1 MQIKKKKIT
10 YKQLFL
16 FFLPLAITPTIIGT
30 SHSII
35 DAALARLPQA
45 ELSIAVFSIV
55 KAFTGVIKGPVY
67 MSRQVTA
74 SLVNDRDSYF
84 TAMKFLAFLT
94 LIILSILLIIAFTPI
109 GGWIFRNIIG
119 LKGEDEIRF
128 AYIALRITAF
138 LPIVEYLRN
147 SAQGVVIS
155 LEKTRLI
162 LPGIILRLLFIS
174 TLLWWTVNTQ
184 AILGITAGSIT
195 WLTGIGIEAV
205 FITATLFYL
214 YKSPAQAAE
223 LIPNK
228 NESRLNYKELFKF
241 FLPLAVMMSFAAMI
255 PPIIQSGLARSF
267 SPTQSLAAF
276 GVSLG
281 LLFVITG
288 SLSMLHNV
296 SIVYGDHHGDQNWSY
311 IIRFC
316 LAVGIVLSII
326 ILMIAVTPVGFWA
339 FNTVIGVSVEITNIA
354 QNIMLVF
361 VLIPLIRAV
370 RESYWGLLMTERNTK
385 IIGAAKLANIIA
397 VVFSLLP
404 ALLIKSIHPAVLGAA
419 AYTFGEAVETAVI
432 SFQAVK
438 K

>member
-1 MQIKKKKIT
+1 M
-10 YKQLFL
+10 
-16 FFLPLAITPTIIGT
+16 
-30 SHSII
+30 
-35 DAALARLPQA
+35 ARLPQA

-74 SLVNDRDSYF
+74 SLIDDRDSYF
-84 TAMKFLAFLT
+84 KAMKFLTFLT
-94 LIILSILLIIAFTPI
+94 SIILTILLVIAFTPL

-119 LKGEDEIRF
+119 LQGKEEIKF
-128 AYIALRITAF
+128 AYLALRITAF
-138 LPIVEYLRN
+138 LPIVELIRN
-147 SAQGVVIS
+147 SAQGIVIS

-195 WLTGIGIEAV
+195 WLAGIGIEAI

-214 YKSPAQAAE
+214 YKSPAEAAE
-223 LIPNK
+223 LIPSR
-228 NESRLNYKELFKF
+228 NERKLEYKDLFKF
-241 FLPLAVMMSFAAMI
+241 FLPLAAMMSLAALI

-281 LLFVITG
+281 FLFVITG

-296 SIVYGDHHGDQNWSY
+296 SIVYGDQHGDQNWFY

-316 LAVGIVLSII
+316 FAVGLILSFI
-326 ILMIAVTPVGFWA
+326 ILMVAVTPIGFWA

-354 QNIMLVF
+354 RQIMLVF

-370 RESYWGLLMTERNTK
+370 REAYWGLLMTERNTK
-385 IIGAAKLANIIA
+385 IIGLAKIANIFA
-397 VVFSLLP
+397 VFLSLLP
-404 ALLIKSIHPAVLGAA
+404 ALFFKSIHPAVLGAA

-432 SFQAVK
+432 SFQAIK
-438 K
+438 KR